1 MAKKAAAKGRVC
13 IPLPADGSQLRPG
26 NRALDYLFA
35 HYQPMDDKLKKLIND
50 LPRIADGLYS
60 YAQESATNFLRGY
73 GPNPLVRAGKGFM
86 AIFSGARRSKSKAL
100 AMSIFDLQMTIVFGA
115 LSKHLDNRDIASVLV
130 DALIFQATG
139 FEAGSPTEEEL
150 MFGGT
155 QNTRGI
161 HKFQLAHQ
169 RLPHIGDI
177 EAWTFGKEF
186 SAIESGSPLDFVNIV
201 AVSSFSLIMRVRAS
215 WLIKYILYGTHPT
228 KQDEESLKT
237 ALDKQKE
244 DLKKLSD
251 SMVDSFP
258 NTQGA

>member
-1 MAKKAAAKGRVC
+1 MAKNAIAKGRADN
-13 IPLPADGSQLRPG
+13 PLPADGSQLRPG
-26 NRALDYLFA
+26 NRALAYLFA
-35 HYQPMDDKLKKLIND
+35 HHQPMDDKLKKLIND

-60 YAQESATNFLRGY
+60 YAQESAKNFLRGY
-73 GPNPLVRAGKGFM
+73 GPNPLVRTGKGILAF
-86 AIFSGARRSKSKAL
+86 FSGARRSKAKAL

-139 FEAGSPTEEEL
+139 FEAGTPTKEEL
-150 MFGGT
+150 LFLGT

-161 HKFQLAHQ
+161 HKFQLAHEKS
-169 RLPHIGDI
+169 PHIGDI

-201 AVSSFSLIMRVRAS
+201 AVSSFALTMRVRAS
-215 WLIKYILYGTHPT
+215 WLIRYFLYGTHPT

-251 SMVDSFP
+251 SMADSFS
-258 NTQGA
+258 NTEGA